1 MTKAKR
7 RSMSVTFV
15 RTGERRYAVRAALEG
30 GQTVQMDQ
38 APGFDTLMPHDLQH
52 FIVEKFLG
60 IEGGI
65 FGRLAAGGTAKT
77 FHATVEGGS
86 AREASRIRRK
96 QAARDRKILP
106 SQTDDY
112 ARSERATYVC
122 WQDWL
127 THAPN
132 PDMRSRAA
140 AMRETADAMLA
151 RMTPAERASF
161 TAERRAE
168 IRQEFQ
174 RLSERWSSL
183 SIGEGFTELW
193 QCARSGSVG
202 GTRLSDTNSRGPS
215 HSC

>member
-1 MTKAKR
+1 MTKLK
-7 RSMSVTFV
+7 SMSVTFV
-15 RTGERRYAVRAALEG
+15 RTGERRYAVRAAIDG

-38 APGFDTLMPHDLQH
+38 APGFDPLMPHDLQH
-52 FIVEKFLG
+52 FIVEKCLG

-77 FHATVEGGS
+77 FHATVDSGS

-96 QAARDRKILP
+96 QAARDNKILP

-127 THAPN
+127 AHSPN
-132 PDMRSRAA
+132 PELRARA
-140 AMRETADAMLA
+140 SAMDQTANGMMA

-161 TAERRAE
+161 TPAKFGR

-183 SIGEGFTELW
+183 AIGESFTESW
-193 QCARSGSVG
+193 QSE
-202 GTRLSDTNSRGPS
+202 TR
-215 HSC
+215 

>member
-7 RSMSVTFV
+7 QSMSVTFI
-15 RTGERRYAVRAALEG
+15 RTGERRYAVRADIEG
-30 GQTVQMDQ
+30 RQTVQMDQ
-38 APGFDTLMPHDLQH
+38 APGFDPLMPHDLQH

-77 FHATVEGGS
+77 FHATIEGGS

-96 QAARDRKILP
+96 QAARDKKILP

-127 THAPN
+127 QHAAAPEL
-132 PDMRSRAA
+132 RSRAV
-140 AMRETADAMLA
+140 AMRQGADAMLA
-151 RMTPAERASF
+151 RMTPAERAIF
-161 TAERRAE
+161 TPEKRAQ

-183 SIGEGFTELW
+183 AVGESFAEPW
-193 QCARSGSVG
+193 
-202 GTRLSDTNSRGPS
+202 
-215 HSC
+215 